1 MKLEVPRSIEL
12 YIGIELRAP
21 VDGGLWDD
29 LLLEE
34 NITLLFD
41 IGLRTAEKKP
51 DVVW

>member
-1 MKLEVPRSIEL
+1 MKLEVPFNRVVHWNWNCAL
-12 YIGIELRAP
+12 P

-41 IGLRTAEKKP
+41 IEL
-51 DVVW
+51 